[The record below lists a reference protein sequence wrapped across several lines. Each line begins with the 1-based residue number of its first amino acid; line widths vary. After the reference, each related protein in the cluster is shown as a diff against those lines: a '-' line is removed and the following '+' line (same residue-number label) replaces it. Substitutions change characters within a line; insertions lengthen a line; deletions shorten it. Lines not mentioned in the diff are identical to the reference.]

1 MTDLSLVSNYYCLCD
16 QDVRAQIPSFDSKSG
31 LCSSSSRIHCQDY
44 QAVFPHG
51 KLFRLHRHVSRET
64 TGVYSN
70 LQCHLRLLLTFE
82 RGCSAFLHTHN
93 KSEYFRLRSCTSQ
106 MTPMIPDP
114 LDYEDF
120 VQQNKTIIQ
129 NDPHRELLVIPADD
143 ISSVRIPR
151 KIRTTKATPSIIG
164 SSLPVSG
171 VGSGSSDQTPCQ
183 SRKVSASSAASSSTN
198 NSASF
203 NTNSNII
210 SQSYTTTAPQKELA
224 SNTSTPNISSN
235 RQRTLSTTTNGS
247 NESSTCSFH
256 VKECIDSFVR
266 DWNTIQFKYEPY
278 SGNWSEL
285 PRLPK
290 IHERLQDQVYE
301 IDDDCDGRTG
311 SEDGLNGLSLL
322 TKEGYILKGSEAGT
336 DSIFSVATKSFKKRW
351 MSLRQELDG
360 SCSVEFFKDN
370 KKLDSKGSICLDLCH
385 QIVKNPKRGKYA
397 FELRMIE
404 GHKPCILA
412 TESEADLESWID
424 ALIKASTSK
433 SETSSRKSVAFPEL
447 EDRCSNTSGNSSG
460 TNTPQMGQSFRA
472 SDLSKLPDLQKY
484 SRETESSISSARK
497 ESRVNVFSVYP
508 DLLSRRGNF
517 PSLKHNYNTVSG
529 PIEPYK
535 QIFGYRF
542 LFTFDKLDFNL
553 KTLIEGV
560 VSHVEPFFASVA
572 IFHTKLG
579 KITEEFR
586 FDVNDRHTRA
596 MILNPE
602 EDLTTVMTRRM
613 QNSGD
618 ELDDVSPRDFPKN
631 WVTNPK
637 SALFSVQ
644 SPSPDMFLVMRIE
657 KVLTGPISSS
667 SEPYIKTN
675 EPTNLM
681 SLVQAN
687 NKMGIKCHKQA
698 KVTCARL
705 GADHRMPFVWSARPI
720 FKSATKTLDTES
732 EFGPFYRQDSHK
744 NSDEEIVKHLNEL
757 RSGLDKPKNVTI
769 VPGRIFTRVGGLAG
783 KHDDDDGEGGGQD
796 TILDNTVSCNYLPV
810 EPFSNP
816 PSNRAIIEVAEFLMP
831 NPRESFP
838 FTEFVNLL
846 FVHPR
851 LLKYDCQ
858 KVFPKARNISITVEY
873 RESDAEDAVPLKVLF
888 ARPCSLEGL
897 TTDFVSRLTTN
908 ILHHNTTP
916 DFYDEIKLLLPLTL
930 TEKSHL
936 LFTLNHVSCSASM
949 SSKKD
954 NLPPVE
960 TPVGYSWIQVYPQKG
975 RLSLQE
981 TSLPVA
987 AHLPAGYLSYKPL
1000 GLGRGYA
1007 GPEIKWIDS
1016 GKEIFRVGFKLVSS
1030 IFPLDQSLHS
1040 FLYFSGKMLDCNL
1053 SSTEAGGETSSL
1065 FNRSLSEVSDGDR
1078 GGFSRFVQA
1087 QHGMPKIL
1095 KSLMESDISSL
1106 IRFFPVL
1113 MTQLLRMIVSTT
1125 SDDVQQSALRVI
1137 IHILHSIKEVRK
1149 EDIAVNYVEFYFS
1162 TEFVSSPTT
1171 MITLHEELIRSM
1183 VTLLR
1188 HSKDEFP
1195 VVNNLIEN
1203 IEFFF
1208 QLTLKSMANHLLSSG
1223 RIKMRRNER
1232 FPKDFQEQL
1241 LSFIDLLIQL
1251 IVDKNKDLGVEC
1263 KAANVS
1269 LAHFLTRSFGLM
1281 DRGFVFRL
1289 IKVYLD
1295 KVHAAKDSVSLQLH
1309 KFEFLAHVTAYEHH
1323 IPINLPFGPRNQS
1336 PHSNSNGSTPSKNMN
1351 GKKGKG
1357 VTNTSTCIVELDE
1370 DDSIDSRSRSSRAS
1384 TPSSPP
1390 SVKIPLTPTK
1400 TSSKQASIEEEIF
1413 LSDDFLRAHFTA
1425 GILLQETKGALSEVH
1440 QIRGMALSVLRNLL
1454 VKHSLDDRYAS
1465 RGQQSRIASLYFPF
1479 LPVILENINRIHV
1492 GSTGGSFNSGG
1503 LLGSNIGHFMG
1514 AGSINSTLSMVSKR
1528 VSFIDGLS
1536 NPSPT
1541 NTLDPNTVSAIK
1553 QSISNQR
1560 KSSLEMNTHKRDSSY
1575 LQLIASGGN
1584 PLMADGGLGSSS
1596 NSSTTTSLMLESQTS
1611 VSSGFG
1617 SETSSSLLSA
1627 PLPGHLNS
1635 SDPDISSK
1643 SPSPDLVD
1651 ALLSLQKEQS
1661 KLDTGGL
1668 HQRSLSLP
1676 VRFDKLNA
1684 TEARDMLIIFSW
1696 IVKHVSEDSLTN
1708 YLKKSTD
1715 VTLLQFMSLLEMCL
1729 HEFKY
1734 NGRKESF
1741 NSKKSTL
1748 SSYSSSS
1755 SLEPK
1760 AMTLPARM
1768 FDPMGSNS
1776 EKANQVFSNLLEANL
1791 ATEVGMI
1798 TLDVIGIILKE
1809 LTSRVCIEEGN
1820 NGLMKKI
1827 FCLFLTFL
1835 RLGQS
1840 ETLLRHLFASF
1851 RSFVNKFPDILFAG
1865 LPCFVGELCFE
1876 LLKSCSSKISSVRS
1890 ESAALLYL
1898 LMRANYSYKDQA
1910 SMTRVH
1916 LQVIISVSKLLG
1928 DSNIVLLNN
1937 SRFQESLAI
1946 INNFSSSDKTMK
1958 DTDFPK
1964 EVRELTK
1971 KIRTVLMATAA
1982 MREHENDPEMLMD
1995 LQCSL
2000 ANSYAETSPALR
2012 RTWLESMAKNHK
2024 KEGNLSEAAHCFAH
2038 IAALESEII
2047 RKRLTQLAEE
2057 ASLQAIPHPLDFS
2070 TISCNIPRDE
2080 SDAGSKSC
2088 DGSHGNDEHFSETG
2102 LIETLETTAA
2112 LFARAERY
2120 EVVPE
2125 VYKIMIPIQERK
2137 RNFEALSKIYKT
2149 VSATYDKVLQV
2160 KRSGKRI
2167 LGRYYR
2173 VAFFGKEFFDEE
2185 SGKEF
2190 VYKEPKVTSLPEI
2203 SDRLRDIFGKK
2214 FGPENVKLIMS
2225 EREVDEKLD
2234 CDPKYAYIQVTH
2246 VHPFNHSVEPNDRV
2260 TEFEKMDNNL
2270 NKFMFETPFSLSDP
2284 SKARSAFCND
2294 QCKRRTI
2301 LTTAYQFPY
2310 VVKRIPVISKS
2321 VSVLS
2326 PIEVAIDEMET
2337 RVKELED
2344 VCVSCS
2350 ASNGGGSDNRPDLK
2364 KLQLKLQGSVS
2375 VTVNAGPL
2383 AYARAFLT
2391 QGCKDSHG
2399 HSFPPNKVKQLQSVF
2414 IDFTQVC
2421 EVALDWNEKLIAS
2434 DQHEYHM
2441 SLKSNF
2447 QEMVADLSQFMSEP
2461 IMSESVLVHDTS
2473 LTNSHHSTI
2482 IETNNTPLKQVNGT
2496 ASPTR
2501 VASPSNAVVNHPLS
2515 SSKNLHVEH
2524 SDSE

>member
-1 MTDLSLVSNYYCLCD
+1 
-16 QDVRAQIPSFDSKSG
+16 
-31 LCSSSSRIHCQDY
+31 
-44 QAVFPHG
+44 
-51 KLFRLHRHVSRET
+51 
-64 TGVYSN
+64 
-70 LQCHLRLLLTFE
+70 
-82 RGCSAFLHTHN
+82 
-93 KSEYFRLRSCTSQ
+93 
-106 MTPMIPDP
+106 MIPDP

-143 ISSVRIPR
+143 ITSVRIPR
-151 KIRTTKATPSIIG
+151 KIRTTKAIPSII
-164 SSLPVSG
+164 SASLPSSG
-171 VGSGSSDQTPCQ
+171 FGSGSNEQTPCQ
-183 SRKVSASSAASSSTN
+183 SRKVSASSAASSVTN
-198 NSASF
+198 NSVNF
-203 NTNSNII
+203 NNSNII
-210 SQSYTTTAPQKELA
+210 SQSYTSTTPQSETPII
-224 SNTSTPNISSN
+224 TSTPISTSS
-235 RQRTLSTTTNGS
+235 RQRSLSATTNGS
-247 NESSTCSFH
+247 SSESSTYSFH

-266 DWNTIQFKYEPY
+266 DWNTIHFKYEPY

-290 IHERLQDQVYE
+290 VHERLQDQVYE

-311 SEDGLNGLSLL
+311 SQDGLSGLSLL

-360 SCSVEFFKDN
+360 SCSIEFFKDN
-370 KKLDSKGSICLDLCH
+370 KKSESKGSICLDLCH

-412 TESEADLESWID
+412 TESEVDLDSWID

-433 SETSSRKSVAFPEL
+433 SETSSRKSVALTEPD
-447 EDRCSNTSGNSSG
+447 DRCSTASGNSSG
-460 TNTPQMGQSFRA
+460 TNTPQMGQSSFRQ

-497 ESRVNVFSVYP
+497 ESRVNIFSVYP

-517 PSLKHNYNTVSG
+517 PALKHNYNTVSG

-535 QIFGYRF
+535 QVFGYRF

-560 VSHVEPFFASVA
+560 VSHVEPFFASVS

-586 FDVNDRHTRA
+586 FDVNDRHTRS
-596 MILNPE
+596 MIMNPDEDLSSVLTRKSKNSTE
-602 EDLTTVMTRRM
+602 ED
-613 QNSGD
+613 
-618 ELDDVSPRDFPKN
+618 DVARDFPKN
-631 WVTNPK
+631 WVTHPK
-637 SALFSVQ
+637 SAIFSVQ

-657 KVLTGPISSS
+657 KVLTGSISSA

-675 EPTNLM
+675 EPTNVM
-681 SLVQAN
+681 HLVQAN
-687 NKMGIKCHKQA
+687 NKLAIKCHKQA
-698 KVTCARL
+698 KISCARL
-705 GADHRMPFVWSARPI
+705 GADHRMPFAWSARPL
-720 FKSATKTLDTES
+720 FKSTTKTLDIDS

-744 NSDEEIVKHLNEL
+744 TSDEEIVKHLNEL
-757 RSGLDKPKNVTI
+757 RSGLEKPKNVTV
-769 VPGRIFTRVGGLAG
+769 VPGRIYTRVSGLAG
-783 KHDDDDGEGGGQD
+783 KHDEDDGEVGGQD

-816 PSNRAIIEVAEFLMP
+816 PTNRAIVEVAEFLMP

-858 KVFPKARNISITVEY
+858 KVFPKARNLSVTVEY
-873 RESDAEDAVPLKVLF
+873 RESDADDAVPLKVLF
-888 ARPCSLEGL
+888 ARPCSVECSSS
-897 TTDFVSRLTTN
+897 DFVSRLTTN

-916 DFYDEIKLLLPLTL
+916 DFYDEIKILLPLML
-930 TEKSHL
+930 TDKSHL
-936 LFTLNHVSCSASM
+936 LFTLNHVSCSSSI
-949 SSKKD
+949 SSKKEH
-954 NLPPVE
+954 LPPVE
-960 TPVGYSWIQVYPQKG
+960 TPVGYSWIQVYPQRG
-975 RLSLQE
+975 RLTVQE
-981 TSLPVA
+981 SVLPVA

-1016 GKEIFRVGFKLVSS
+1016 GKDIFRVGFKLVSS
-1030 IFPLDQSLHS
+1030 IFPLDHSLHS
-1040 FLYFSGKMLDCNL
+1040 FLYYSGKMLDFNQGN
-1053 SSTEAGGETSSL
+1053 EGETSSL
-1065 FNRSLSEVSDGDR
+1065 FNKSMSENSDGDR
-1078 GGFSRFVQA
+1078 SGFSRFVQA

-1106 IRFFPVL
+1106 IRFFPVCI
-1113 MTQLLRMIVSTT
+1113 TQLLRMIVCAT

-1137 IHILHSIKEVRK
+1137 IHILHSAKEVRK
-1149 EDIAVNYVEFYFS
+1149 EDIYVNYVEFYFS
-1162 TEFVSSPTT
+1162 TEFVSPPTT
-1171 MITLHEELIRSM
+1171 KITLHEELIRSM
-1183 VTLLR
+1183 VTLLKHTR
-1188 HSKDEFP
+1188 DEFP
-1195 VVNNLIEN
+1195 VINNMIEN
-1203 IEFFF
+1203 LEFFL

-1232 FPKDFQEQL
+1232 FPSDFQDQL
-1241 LSFIDLLIQL
+1241 FSCIDLLIQL
-1251 IVDKNKDLGVEC
+1251 IVDKNKELGVEC

-1269 LAHFLTRSFGLM
+1269 LAHFVTRSFGLM

-1295 KVHAAKDSVSLQLH
+1295 KVHAAKDSVTLQLY
-1309 KFEFLAHVTAYEHH
+1309 KFEFLALVTAYEHH

-1336 PHSNSNGSTPSKNMN
+1336 SHATSNGSTPSKNKKVNSN
-1351 GKKGKG
+1351 GKNGKG
-1357 VTNTSTCIVELDE
+1357 AVNTSTCIVELDE

-1390 SVKIPLTPTK
+1390 SVKIPLTPIK
-1400 TSSKQASIEEEIF
+1400 GSPAPSKQSSIEEEPY
-1413 LSDDFLRAHFTA
+1413 LSDDFLRVHFTA
-1425 GILLQETKGALSEVH
+1425 GILLQETKSALSEVH

-1492 GSTGGSFNSGG
+1492 GSAGGSFNSGG
-1503 LLGSNIGHFMG
+1503 LLGSSIGHFMG
-1514 AGSINSTLSMVSKR
+1514 TGSINSTLSMVSKR

-1536 NPSPT
+1536 SSSPN
-1541 NTLDPNTVSAIK
+1541 NTLDPQTVSAIK
-1553 QSISNQR
+1553 QNISNQR
-1560 KSSLEMNTHKRDSSY
+1560 KTSLEMNTHKRDSSY
-1575 LQLIASGGN
+1575 LQIIASGGN
-1584 PLMADGGLGSSS
+1584 PLLSDGGLGTSS
-1596 NSSTTTSLMLESQTS
+1596 NSSTTNSLMLESQTS
-1611 VSSGFG
+1611 VSSGIG

-1627 PLPGHLNS
+1627 PLPGYLNN

-1643 SPSPDLVD
+1643 SPSPDLVE
-1651 ALLSLQKEQS
+1651 ALMSLQKEQQS
-1661 KLDTGGL
+1661 KESGVGL

-1676 VRFDKLNA
+1676 VRFDKLNS

-1696 IVKHVSEDSLTN
+1696 IVKHVSEESLTKF
-1708 YLKKSTD
+1708 LKKSSD
-1715 VTLLQFMSLLEMCL
+1715 MTLLQFMSLHEMCL

-1734 NGRKESF
+1734 SGRKESF

-1755 SLEPK
+1755 SIGQEGK

-1768 FDPMGSNS
+1768 FDPMGSNN

-1798 TLDVIGIILKE
+1798 TLDVLGIILKE
-1809 LTSRVCIEEGN
+1809 LTPRICVDDGD

-1827 FCLFLTFL
+1827 FSLFLTFL

-1851 RSFVNKFPDILFAG
+1851 RSFVNKFPDILYSG

-1898 LMRANYSYKDQA
+1898 LMRANFCYKDQA

-1928 DSNIVLLNN
+1928 DSNIILLNN

-1946 INNFSSSDKTMK
+1946 INNFSTSDKTMK

-1982 MREHENDPEMLMD
+1982 MREHENDPEMMMD

-2024 KEGNLSEAAHCFAH
+2024 KEGNMSEAAQCFAH

-2047 RKRLTQLAEE
+2047 RKRLIQLGEE
-2057 ASLQAIPHPLDFS
+2057 ANLKSTPRPLDFGK
-2070 TISCNIPRDE
+2070 ISCNIPRDE
-2080 SDAGSKSC
+2080 SDAGIKSC
-2088 DGSHGNDEHFSETG
+2088 DGSHGNDEHFSEAG

-2125 VYKIMIPIQERK
+2125 VYKIMIPIHERK

-2149 VSATYDKVLQV
+2149 ISATYDKVLQV

-2225 EREVDEKLD
+2225 EKEVDEKLD

-2246 VHPFNHSVEPNDRV
+2246 VHPFNHFVEPNDRI
-2260 TEFEKMDNNL
+2260 TEFEKLDNNL
-2270 NKFMFETPFSLSDP
+2270 DKFMFETPFSLSDP
-2284 SKARSAFCND
+2284 SKSRSAFCND

-2310 VVKRIPVISKS
+2310 VVKRIPVISKT

-2337 RVKELED
+2337 RVKELEE
-2344 VCVSCS
+2344 VCISCS

-2383 AYARAFLT
+2383 AYARAFLSP
-2391 QGCKDSHG
+2391 GCKDSHG
-2399 HSFPPNKVKQLQSVF
+2399 HGFPPHKVKQLQSVF
-2414 IDFTQVC
+2414 IEFTHVC
-2421 EVALDWNEKLIAS
+2421 EHALDWNEKLIAS
-2434 DQHEYHM
+2434 DQHEYHE
-2441 SLKSNF
+2441 SLKANF
-2447 QEMVADLSQFMSEP
+2447 QEMVTDLSQFLAEP
-2461 IMSESVLVHDTS
+2461 IMSESVLVHDIS
-2473 LTNSHHSTI
+2473 LTSSQHSTTT
-2482 IETNNTPLKQVNGT
+2482 ETNNTPVKQVNGKRG
-2496 ASPTR
+2496 SNSSSR
-2501 VASPSNAVVNHPLS
+2501 VASPSHPANDHPLLS
-2515 SSKNLHVEH
+2515 SSNNESNPRL
-2524 SDSE
+2524 DSSSE